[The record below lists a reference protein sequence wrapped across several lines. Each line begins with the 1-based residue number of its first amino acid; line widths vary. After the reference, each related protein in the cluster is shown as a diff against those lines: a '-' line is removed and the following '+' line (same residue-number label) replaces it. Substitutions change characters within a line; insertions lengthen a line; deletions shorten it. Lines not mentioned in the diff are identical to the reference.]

1 MATKARI
8 TRNGDSRG
16 IRIPKSLV
24 EQSELPEEVEIHAEP
39 GRLIVTGPARA
50 RAGWASAAREMRA
63 EGDDLLLDEP
73 TDTDLDEDEWR
84 W

>member
-1 MATKARI
+1 MTTKARI
-8 TRNGDSRG
+8 TRIGNSRG
-16 IRIPKSLV
+16 IRIPRSLLD
-24 EQSELPEEVEIHAEP
+24 QSELPEQVEIHAEP
-39 GRLIVTGPARA
+39 GRLIVTGPTRA

-73 TDTDLDEDEWR
+73 TAPDLDADEWR